1 MTSPK
6 RICHILEMNTQHLLC
21 MRKRINQTNNNPWCK
36 TCQVYHM
43 NRWSVCIQSWGQHS
57 VSANEWERVSGD
69 QADYQEIYACRFLL
83 LGLPT
88 VCTTARNLQRPKWDN
103 HLYQIYNFP
112 MMFTSRYGWC
122 KQLGGQGA
130 AQDRDVPHTDVM
142 WMSCWWRSYV
152 SLQRC
157 KREEKIKYQKNKK
170 NHEISKK
177 LFHKDR
183 RRSDAPTGLS
193 WPHHWI
199 RCKASAAASFSS
211 PQMTRV
217 PVAHCAMQLFT
228 WYLVTLRQVAL
239 FHTRMHVCI
248 QYIIYYMQMI

>member
-88 VCTTARNLQRPKWDN
+88 VCTTARNLQCPKWDN

-170 NHEISKK
+170 NMKSQKNFSTKIEDGVMLQLVCLDHTTEFAAKHLQQQAFRHPKWPEFLLRIARCNSLHDILSLWDK
-177 LFHKDR
+177 LHDF
-183 RRSDAPTGLS
+183 
-193 WPHHWI
+193 
-199 RCKASAAASFSS
+199 
-211 PQMTRV
+211 TRACMYV
-217 PVAHCAMQLFT
+217 
-228 WYLVTLRQVAL
+228 YS
-239 FHTRMHVCI
+239 I
-248 QYIIYYMQMI
+248 